1 METNKKITK
10 IVVNKEDEITDVV
23 SAIVS
28 TVNQRIVLTFAEDSD
43 LLISP
48 INLRVILET
57 ADEREKLLITQIIKN
72 PTGVR
77 NATLAGLYVTESP
90 NLPTEDMWEDEEINR
105 AKRLSQ
111 EKKPPSA
118 PAQQAKEQNQDQN
131 IQQTSDISD
140 FQKRIDEAMRKSA
153 KEQEQEQ
160 KENEND
166 DFLIAVDKDIP
177 ITYED
182 ENTNE
187 IDDSK
192 EISFSTMN
200 HKTKGGQRKNPLSPK
215 IKNFFA
221 SLKTRFSSNKIYP
234 IVLISIV
241 LVAIL
246 SAVVYYF
253 TAPFVRVNIYIKG
266 KEVSIEKVFEG
277 NENIKEID
285 FQNLKIP
292 IKKENIE
299 KSSSTTISATGTAYK
314 GDKAKGVVRLTF
326 KNTEGCKDID
336 PIQIPAGTTIT
347 AKNEG
352 KSYNTDSAI
361 TIECNQIAEVNITAS
376 EVGEEYNLPMGTFF
390 VVQGFESEKV
400 YGSSSKEITG
410 GNKKEYRILTQGDVN
425 SGVEGLK
432 KSAYEEGEREM
443 KDKSGGTWELIPES
457 LTSEVISNS
466 IETSKKVGEEADQ
479 VDLSLKIRTTATF
492 YMKEGFDNGIAELL
506 KKEAEEKNLFENE
519 NNLELTL
526 GDDVTKEIT
535 VIQNDNNGVKVKLTA
550 KASVKPKINKEE
562 IISQLR
568 KMSWKDGNQYLKS
581 LSYSEKETE
590 VEFNPKNF
598 PERLKYFP
606 KKQGGILIEVKETF

>member
-131 IQQTSDISD
+131 IQQKSDISD

>member
-182 ENTNE
+182 EDTNE

-192 EISFSTMN
+192 EISFSTVN

>member
-131 IQQTSDISD
+131 IQQKSDISD

-568 KMSWKDGNQYLKS
+568 KMSWKDCNQYLKS